1 MAVTKPSRPR
11 GRYWILFWLL
21 LFLGAAGALVARQ
34 GAALRVAGELRT
46 LEADRQALEARRAE
60 LDQRIRSATSLPV
73 LLPKVQRSLGL
84 TNPADSQSTLIG
96 MPSPKTPD
104 RTP

>member
-1 MAVTKPSRPR
+1 MTKKSRPK

-73 LLPKVQRSLGL
+73 LGPKVQRSLGL
-84 TNPADSQSTLIG
+84 GNPTDSQTSWIVIPPL
-96 MPSPKTPD
+96 KTPD